1 MNNEFLK
8 AIFVRE
14 QNTRFLCDV
23 RLGDAEIECYIPAS
37 CKLSKL
43 IDLTGKEVI
52 LQPVE
57 SKKARTDY
65 SVYAARLGRYYVL
78 LNLAEANRILEAQ
91 LHRRYFSFLG
101 KRKKVH
107 REKTIDGYK
116 TDLYIEDTD
125 TLIEVKTLL
134 SFDEEGSFPSMI
146 STRAEQQ
153 LERLS
158 ELLDKGY
165 KVCYIVMSLNP
176 KVKSIR
182 LNSSYDRYC
191 QLFSECLDKGMLVR
205 GFSIRLKDLEP
216 EIYKEIDV
224 FAKNEIK

>member
-78 LNLAEANRILEAQ
+78 LNLAEANRILETQ

-107 REKTIDGYK
+107 REK
-116 TDLYIEDTD
+116 L
-125 TLIEVKTLL
+125 
-134 SFDEEGSFPSMI
+134 
-146 STRAEQQ
+146 
-153 LERLS
+153 
-158 ELLDKGY
+158 
-165 KVCYIVMSLNP
+165 
-176 KVKSIR
+176 
-182 LNSSYDRYC
+182 
-191 QLFSECLDKGMLVR
+191 
-205 GFSIRLKDLEP
+205 
-216 EIYKEIDV
+216 
-224 FAKNEIK
+224 

>member
-1 MNNEFLK
+1 MK
-8 AIFVRE
+8 
-14 QNTRFLCDV
+14 
-23 RLGDAEIECYIPAS
+23 
-37 CKLSKL
+37 
-43 IDLTGKEVI
+43 
-52 LQPVE
+52 
-57 SKKARTDY
+57 
-65 SVYAARLGRYYVL
+65 
-78 LNLAEANRILEAQ
+78 
-91 LHRRYFSFLG
+91 FS
-101 KRKKVH
+101 
-107 REKTIDGYK
+107 
-116 TDLYIEDTD
+116 
-125 TLIEVKTLL
+125 
-134 SFDEEGSFPSMI
+134 SMI